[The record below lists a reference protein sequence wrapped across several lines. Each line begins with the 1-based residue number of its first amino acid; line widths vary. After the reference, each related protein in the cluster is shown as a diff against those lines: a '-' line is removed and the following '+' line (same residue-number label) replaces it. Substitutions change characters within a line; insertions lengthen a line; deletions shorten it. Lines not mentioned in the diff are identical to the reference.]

1 MNSEYQTPHP
11 DPPQGRAP
19 RVEAQIKMTLLTLKH
34 YASLNECFFSNS
46 EAPDPDEMSHQRDIL
61 LVYTLFALTKTIFW
75 LFLSTIALDMNNS

>member
-1 MNSEYQTPHP
+1 MS
-11 DPPQGRAP
+11 G
-19 RVEAQIKMTLLTLKH
+19 
-34 YASLNECFFSNS
+34 FSNS